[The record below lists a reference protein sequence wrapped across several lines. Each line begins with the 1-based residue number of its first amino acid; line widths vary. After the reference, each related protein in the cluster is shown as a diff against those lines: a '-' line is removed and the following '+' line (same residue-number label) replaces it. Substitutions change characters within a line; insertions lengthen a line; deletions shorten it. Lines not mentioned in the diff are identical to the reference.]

1 MGKFLHPML
10 QKMDHSNF
18 IFSTT
23 IDVFLASHEA
33 KVFKFTGGTFNHSKL
48 PMEQWSIIDNTDEK
62 VYPAASLSNSVHG
75 LARRRGLKKA
85 IGDAYV
91 IALGNV
97 NPPETGALTFHQV
110 KGRGIYAMIITYRD
124 CFSWDPCGNKFS
136 RRWNLRV
143 TVNDGEPTW
152 ISLRSSHHWLGQ
164 QRNRYTM
171 GIVLTE
177 GENNDI
183 HFDNPDG
190 FGKYHFSYADK
201 CHWPFFISAP
211 SIEGI
216 TLRRLRD
223 LPEVVVAGNGDDDHP
238 TAFILSPMESGD
250 PLAPQG
256 ALPELG
262 RLIVD
267 YTWEWVIFALLIIFG
282 VWLVRIIRDR
292 RRRQRKDL
300 EYILLTTS

>member
-1 MGKFLHPML
+1 MIWM
-10 QKMDHSNF
+10 F
-18 IFSTT
+18 IFSTS
-23 IDVFLASHEA
+23 IDVFLAAHEA

-48 PMEQWSIIDNTDEK
+48 PMEQWSIIANTDEE
-62 VYPAASLSNSVHG
+62 VYPAASLSNNVHG

-110 KGRGIYAMIITYRD
+110 KGRGVYAMGITYRD
-124 CFSWDPCGNKFS
+124 CFSWDPCGNKFT
-136 RRWNLRV
+136 RRWKLRV

-190 FGKYHFSYADK
+190 LGKYHF
-201 CHWPFFISAP
+201 FICSQM
-211 SIEGI
+211 SLTI
-216 TLRRLRD
+216 
-223 LPEVVVAGNGDDDHP
+223 
-238 TAFILSPMESGD
+238 FIL
-250 PLAPQG
+250 
-256 ALPELG
+256 
-262 RLIVD
+262 
-267 YTWEWVIFALLIIFG
+267 
-282 VWLVRIIRDR
+282 
-292 RRRQRKDL
+292 
-300 EYILLTTS
+300 